1 MAVLLT
7 ILTDP
12 RDPTPRRTLA
22 LPPNTSILKSAHAAS
37 IEITA
42 TCGGRGRCTSCRV
55 KFVAGTIP
63 PPTIMDE
70 IQLGNDLVR
79 EGYRLSCQCVPSE
92 AVTVQVAP
100 PLEERA
106 FQILG
111 AGPGVVGMGRVTLD
125 SGIRKQVVK
134 VSLPREEHHQI
145 SDLEQLAAALGVTP
159 TDVGLAVLQGLPAA
173 LRDDPAGVTVTT
185 FAPPGGRGSERVVA
199 VERGDTAGMKFGL
212 AVDIGTTSVVSTLI
226 ELDSGE
232 QLASVSSLNPQAV
245 FGGDLM
251 SRIAFAQFDPGNLR
265 KLHTRIIGLLNRH
278 IEETCRQSGV
288 LAKWIYKVVVVGNTC
303 MHHLLLGI
311 DPSFVGLAPYAPVMR
326 HALVLPAREL
336 FLKVAPEARVC
347 LLPLVA
353 GFVGADAVA
362 VALATRIYE
371 GAAIRIAVDIGTNGE
386 VILGSRDRLW
396 ACSAP
401 AGPALEG
408 AQIRHGMRGA
418 LGAIDR
424 VTVDDDLHVHTIGEA
439 DGLGICGSGLIDLV
453 AGLLDAGVI
462 DWTGLIQ
469 VESRAPHRA
478 DPAPSGGAD
487 PLRRQRGGARRPALP
502 RLRDRAPARGERGGA
517 HRACLARR
525 PPGLR
530 ADLRRGHELPATRM
544 SRVIAA
550 KLVGLEVGAVSQTI
564 DPRWLMAYAAALGE
578 TDPRYYDTSAPS
590 GPLAHPLFAVCYE
603 WAVALTVRSKTIKP
617 ELMPLGVHTTHHL
630 VIHRR
635 PQAGDRLLTRGQ
647 LLTVRPS
654 RSGTLVVI
662 RYSTVDRNGRP
673 VTTTDYGSV
682 FRGVTTDGKASVAVQ
697 PLERLEPPAGDEIR
711 WSAAVPVATQAA
723 HVYSEC
729 ARIWNP
735 IHTDIAAARAAG
747 LPGLILH
754 GTATLALAVSQ
765 LVRHDLAGDATR
777 VTALAARLTGM
788 VPMPSTFTVRGRG
801 RAGDLIAFDAVTER
815 GEPVLSDGVL
825 RVL

>member
-1 MAVLLT
+1 MAVPLT

-12 RDPTPRRTLA
+12 RDPAPRRTLA
-22 LPPNTSILKSAHAAS
+22 LPPATSILRGAHAAG
-37 IEITA
+37 IDITA

-55 KFVAGTIP
+55 KFVTGTVP

-70 IQLGNDLVR
+70 IQLGDDQVR

-145 SDLEQLAAALGVTP
+145 SDLEPLAAALGVTP

-265 KLHTRIIGLLNRH
+265 KLHTRIVGLLNQH

-371 GAAIRIAVDIGTNGE
+371 SAEVRIAVDIGTNGE
-386 VILGSRDRLW
+386 VLLGSQERLL

-424 VTVDDDLHVHTIGEA
+424 VTVDDDVHVHTIGEA
-439 DGLGICGSGLIDLV
+439 AALGICGSGLIDLL

-462 DWTGLIQ
+462 DPTGLIQ
-469 VESRAPHRA
+469 V
-478 DPAPSGGAD
+478 D
-487 PLRRQRGGARRPALP
+487 QRDALP
-502 RLRDRAPARGERGGA
+502 GKLRDRVVMRGEERQVIVLRPGDHGAGREIVLTQDDVRQVQLAKGAIASGVIMLLHVAGLAPDDLDELMLAGGFGNYISIASALRIGLIPPLSPAKVRYVGNAASLGAQLCLVSEAERAHPAEVARAIEHVSLAAHPDFEQIFVDAMNFPAR
-517 HRACLARR
+517 
-525 PPGLR
+525 
-530 ADLRRGHELPATRM
+530 
-544 SRVIAA
+544 
-550 KLVGLEVGAVSQTI
+550 
-564 DPRWLMAYAAALGE
+564 
-578 TDPRYYDTSAPS
+578 
-590 GPLAHPLFAVCYE
+590 
-603 WAVALTVRSKTIKP
+603 
-617 ELMPLGVHTTHHL
+617 
-630 VIHRR
+630 
-635 PQAGDRLLTRGQ
+635 
-647 LLTVRPS
+647 
-654 RSGTLVVI
+654 
-662 RYSTVDRNGRP
+662 
-673 VTTTDYGSV
+673 
-682 FRGVTTDGKASVAVQ
+682 
-697 PLERLEPPAGDEIR
+697 
-711 WSAAVPVATQAA
+711 
-723 HVYSEC
+723 
-729 ARIWNP
+729 
-735 IHTDIAAARAAG
+735 
-747 LPGLILH
+747 
-754 GTATLALAVSQ
+754 
-765 LVRHDLAGDATR
+765 
-777 VTALAARLTGM
+777 
-788 VPMPSTFTVRGRG
+788 
-801 RAGDLIAFDAVTER
+801 
-815 GEPVLSDGVL
+815 
-825 RVL
+825 